1 MAVHSRIFNL
11 SSSVS
16 RLVGSAVELARRL
29 LEQRW
34 AGVLAGAVSVCGCRL
49 AVLLGAEVWALAL
62 LVVTAARVRLGPA
75 AADLGES

>member
-1 MAVHSRIFNL
+1 MAVHSRIFSF

-29 LEQRW
+29 LERPC
-34 AGVLAGAVSVCGCRL
+34 AGVPAGAVDVCGCRL
-49 AVLLGAEVWALAL
+49 AVLLGAEAWALAL
-62 LVVTAARVRLGPA
+62 LTVTAVRVRLGPA